1 MLQEMLKTSLFLIL
15 STTFIRL
22 ISFRRR
28 SLTET
33 TYILTFAI
41 QKILVLLKI
50 IFLNLLDRNQTVFL
64 TAAVL
69 RGFD

>member
-15 STTFIRL
+15 STTFIRI

-50 IFLNLLDRNQTVFL
+50 IFLNLLDRNQTVFS
-64 TAAVL
+64 TAAIL

>member
-1 MLQEMLKTSLFLIL
+1 MLQEMLKTSLFLIS
-15 STTFIRL
+15 STTFIRI

-50 IFLNLLDRNQTVFL
+50 ILLNLLDRNQTVFL
-64 TAAVL
+64 TTAI
-69 RGFD
+69 

>member
-15 STTFIRL
+15 STTFIRI

-64 TAAVL
+64 TAAIL

>member
-50 IFLNLLDRNQTVFL
+50 ILLNLLDRNQTVFL
-64 TAAVL
+64 TAAIL
-69 RGFD
+69 R

>member
-50 IFLNLLDRNQTVFL
+50 IFLNLLDRNQTVFS
-64 TAAVL
+64 TAAIL

>member
-15 STTFIRL
+15 STTFIRI

>member
-41 QKILVLLKI
+41 QKILVLLKM

>member
-50 IFLNLLDRNQTVFL
+50 ILLNLLDRNQTVFL
-64 TAAVL
+64 TTAI
-69 RGFD
+69 

>member
-1 MLQEMLKTSLFLIL
+1 MLQEMLKTSLLLIL

-28 SLTET
+28 SLTQT

-41 QKILVLLKI
+41 QKILVLLNI

-64 TAAVL
+64 TAAIL

>member
-15 STTFIRL
+15 STTFIRI

-50 IFLNLLDRNQTVFL
+50 ILLNLLDRNQTVFL
-64 TAAVL
+64 TAAIL
-69 RGFD
+69 R